1 MKIDEFILEYEKI
14 KAGSTP
20 QSKILKHINLANSS
34 KSFYPNSSIRGK
46 NHTPTTSPKK
56 QVLVKLI
63 SNINLK
69 STKRCMNYITAKQTR
84 ELKNNI
90 GEVVSID
97 ETLSKWNLNKS
108 DKAKEAWHLIFSISE
123 EKNKEIFEKLESSV
137 LEVMSN
143 NFLNHDF
150 VYVIHKHQNNPHIHV
165 ILNKRNNMTKKKL
178 HFKDKKEITL
188 LFQKLRN
195 DFALA
200 LNFRGLNYEASPR
213 MERIEKVIEKEV
225 SKEISR
231 KKEPKPLTK
240 TNDLLL
246 QQINQIEILIKATEQ
261 RVQDL
266 NTQRAQVRSSLD
278 KSKKNAVFFKK
289 INQIKSINK
298 ELTSLYK
305 ELSDLQHQKQRIKLG
320 YIESEQKIKL
330 LPNQNDNL
338 EKNIDF
344 LKRKVGKKFLSKKNL
359 IKISDLSK
367 NSITS
372 DSLKKI
378 NIRSLINMIENK
390 GISQKTETAL
400 LNAIKI
406 KEEVYQ
412 RELKNPVSKKRVDF
426 IKREL
431 TILNE
436 FKKLKEKTIKIIK

>member
-46 NHTPTTSPKK
+46 NHNHIAIASPKK
-56 QVLVKLI
+56 QVMVKLI

-69 STKRCMNYITAKQTR
+69 STRRCMNYITAKQTR
-84 ELKNNI
+84 ELKNNT

-97 ETLSKWNLNKS
+97 ETLKKWKLSRS
-108 DKAKEAWHLIFSISE
+108 DKSKEAWHLIFSINE
-123 EKNKEIFEKLESSV
+123 EKNKEIFEKLESSA
-137 LEVMSN
+137 LEVMNN

-150 VYVIHKHQNNPHIHV
+150 VYVIHKHQNNPHIHI
-165 ILNKRNNMTKKKL
+165 ILNKRNNLTNKKL
-178 HFKDKKEITL
+178 HFKDKKEISL

-200 LNFRGLNYEASPR
+200 LNFRGLNYETSPR
-213 MERIEKVIEKEV
+213 IERIEKIIEKEV
-225 SKEISR
+225 SR

-278 KSKKNAVFFKK
+278 KNKKNAVFFKK

-338 EKNIDF
+338 KKNINF
-344 LKRKVGKKFLSKKNL
+344 IKKRVGKRFLSKKNL

-367 NSITS
+367 NPISS

-378 NIRSLINMIENK
+378 NIKNLVNMLENK
-390 GISQKTETAL
+390 SIDQKTEIAL
-400 LNAIKI
+400 LNVIKI
-406 KEEVYQ
+406 KENIYQ
-412 RELKNPVSKKRVDF
+412 KELKNPVSKKRVDF